1 MAVKN
6 EFDINDFSMKGLRKV
21 ANENGKELL
30 KGNLYLKGRK
40 WELSWKRGEEQNE
53 LTFLDAK
60 AEALYFETENKWN
73 KMLRVFYKGT
83 PLEYGHRHTELVEVL
98 IDLKMNF
105 EGAFKKA
112 VLQEDFDC
120 TGSTNRN
127 RPHLEKFA
135 VQPKVG
141 LTEAVKSQIEADE
154 LIDALG
160 RGVGTSLSII
170 ERTKTRR
177 TPLHNGVLFVFCLG
191 VRFAKIC

>member
-6 EFDINDFSMKGLRKV
+6 EFDINDFSMKGLRTV

-30 KGNLYLKGRK
+30 KGNLYLKGK
-40 WELSWKRGEEQNE
+40 KVGTFAEKEGEEQNE

-73 KMLRVFYKGT
+73 QMLRVFYKGT
-83 PLEYGHRHTELVEVL
+83 PLEDGHRHTELVEVL

-112 VLQEDFDC
+112 VLQEDFDYYWFYKQE
-120 TGSTNRN
+120 
-127 RPHLEKFA
+127 PAAHLEKFA

-141 LTEAVKSQIEADE
+141 LTEAVKTQIEADALIPMRWGGASE
-154 LIDALG
+154 LAFQL
-160 RGVGTSLSII
+160 
-170 ERTKTRR
+170 
-177 TPLHNGVLFVFCLG
+177 
-191 VRFAKIC
+191 